1 MKIQVVFRY
10 IFSTFLVAFFSLNSS
25 AQNITGT
32 WEGFMRNEFLQI
44 NVQQTGTILCGFT
57 YDYVLAEKTNH
68 CRAYYTG
75 RYEDGFIL
83 FTGTSF
89 IENSGS
95 HVLMTIGLLTSYE
108 DGKLVLKGRVDT
120 RTLSDAFLTDK
131 NDEVIT
137 LRRSSPFPR
146 NAPGTSQACYT
157 PTPEKDADSAPIPK
171 LQPKPAPVKP
181 MPVPVKPKPVPAK
194 PVPSPAKPKPVLV
207 TPKKTDIK
215 PEAIKPVVVAPVELP
230 AIIKGRKQ
238 DEQGKIIVNT
248 KTIYLKIYDNGEV
261 DGDTVTVYYDGKLI
275 VNKQRLSEK
284 PIEVTLTVEDN
295 SDVHRLVLF
304 ADNLGSI
311 PPNTALI
318 VVTAGKKRFEL
329 RSDADLNKNAV
340 LLIKYEPEE

>member
-1 MKIQVVFRY
+1 MKLQVVFKY
-10 IFSTFLVAFFSLNSS
+10 IFSTIFVTILCLNVT

-32 WEGFMRNEFLQI
+32 WEGYMRNEFLQI
-44 NVQQTGTILCGFT
+44 NVQQSGTTLCGFT
-57 YDYVLAEKTNH
+57 YDYVLEDKANH

-75 RYEDGFIL
+75 RYEDGFVL

-108 DGKLVLKGRVDT
+108 GGQLVLKGRVDT

-146 NAPGTSQACYT
+146 NAPGTNQACFT
-157 PTPEKDADSAPIPK
+157 PTPEKEADSAPVPRPSMK
-171 LQPKPAPVKP
+171 PALPKPLPTPPKP
-181 MPVPVKPKPVPAK
+181 KPTATKASPATVKPKPFP
-194 PVPSPAKPKPVLV
+194 
-207 TPKKTDIK
+207 TTNK
-215 PEAIKPVVVAPVELP
+215 PEVKPEMVKPIIVAPIELP
-230 AIIKGRKQ
+230 AKIKGRKQ
-238 DEQGKIIVNT
+238 DEQGKIIVKT
-248 KTIYLKIYDNGEV
+248 KTINLKIYDNGEV
-261 DGDTVTVYYDGKLI
+261 DGDTVTVYFDGKLI
-275 VNKQRLSEK
+275 VNQQRLSEK
-284 PIEVTLTVEDN
+284 PIEITLTLDDN
-295 SDVHRLVLF
+295 VDVHRLTLF

-329 RSDADLNKNAV
+329 RSDADMKKNAV
-340 LLIKYEPEE
+340 LLFKYEPE